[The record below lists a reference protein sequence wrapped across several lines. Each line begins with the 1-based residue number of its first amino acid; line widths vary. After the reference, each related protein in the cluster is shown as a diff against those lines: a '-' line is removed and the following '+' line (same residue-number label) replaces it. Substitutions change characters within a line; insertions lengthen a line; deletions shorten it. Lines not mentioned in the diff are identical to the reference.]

1 MKIKIFNYTISII
14 KNKKRYRKRK
24 YKLKDDR
31 PRVWTPPSALGA
43 PRPKKGFRYRWIR
56 AEMAAVGRRKK
67 ITGKLR
73 EGWSLVK
80 PTKYQATKYPTIDEG
95 RYKGYIGVGG
105 LVLAK
110 VSEKIVCARMKY
122 KR

>member
-24 YKLKDDR
+24 YKSKDDR

-43 PRPKKGFRYRWIR
+43 PRPKKGL
-56 AEMAAVGRRKK
+56 RKK

-73 EGWSLVK
+73 RGWSLVK
-80 PTKYQATKYPTIDEG
+80 PTKYQATKYPTVDEG
-95 RYKGYIGVGG
+95 RFKGYIGVGG

-110 VSEKIVCARMKY
+110 ISEKRLGLL
-122 KR
+122 

>member
-24 YKLKDDR
+24 YKSKDDR

-67 ITGKLR
+67 NNWKIKKR
-73 EGWSLVK
+73 LVASQ
-80 PTKYQATKYPTIDEG
+80 TN
-95 RYKGYIGVGG
+95 
-105 LVLAK
+105 
-110 VSEKIVCARMKY
+110 
-122 KR
+122 